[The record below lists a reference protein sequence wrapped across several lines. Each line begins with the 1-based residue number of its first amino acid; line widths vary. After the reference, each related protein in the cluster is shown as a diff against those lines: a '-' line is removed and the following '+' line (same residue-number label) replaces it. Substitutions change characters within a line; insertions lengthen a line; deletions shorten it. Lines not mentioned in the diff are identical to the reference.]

1 MISTE
6 KLENAAREIEKTG
19 KLKLVITIEKEAIDK
34 MLILSYKNFVET
46 SNVESE
52 SLWQTAWQ
60 IIETHLKMKKEGR
73 L

>member
-1 MISTE
+1 MIGKE

-19 KLKLVITIEKEAIDK
+19 KLEIVFTIEKEAIDK
-34 MLILSYKNFVET
+34 ILIQSYKSFVET
-46 SNVESE
+46 SGVESE

-60 IIETHLKMKKEGR
+60 IIEKYLQMKKNGR